1 MDVQE
6 AIATRRSIGKVSD
19 EPISR
24 EQINALLEAAVRAPT
39 HHLTEPWRFVV
50 LTGDALDG
58 LGDAMAE
65 RVRES
70 SEGATDL
77 EDKVALEKSRPRRAP
92 VIITVVYRPST
103 NPKAIEME
111 DRYSVGAGM
120 QNILLL
126 AHAQGLGAFLRTGP
140 ASRYPGVAEHLGLSE
155 GEEIA
160 GFIYVGK
167 PLPQDEPAP
176 MSRRTPALDVTE
188 WRGWD

>member
-19 EPISR
+19 EPIGR
-24 EQINALLEAAVRAPT
+24 EQVTALLEAAVRAPT

-50 LTGDALDG
+50 LTGAALDE
-58 LGDAMAE
+58 LGAAMAE
-65 RVRES
+65 RVS
-70 SEGATDL
+70 QASAGAEDL

-92 VIITVVYRPST
+92 VIITVVYRPSQ
-103 NPKAIEME
+103 NPKAIEVE
-111 DRYSVGAGM
+111 DRYSVGAAM

-126 AHAQGLGAFLRTGP
+126 AHAQGMGAYLRTGP
-140 ASRYPGVAEHLGLSE
+140 ASRYKGVAEHLGLSDE
-155 GEEIA
+155 EEIA

-176 MSRRTPALDVTE
+176 MSRRTPASDVTE